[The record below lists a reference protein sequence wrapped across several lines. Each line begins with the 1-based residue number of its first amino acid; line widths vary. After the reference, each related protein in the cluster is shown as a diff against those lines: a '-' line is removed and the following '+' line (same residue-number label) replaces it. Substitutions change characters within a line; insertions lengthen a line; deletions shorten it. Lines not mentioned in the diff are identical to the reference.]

1 MLSCLSAVQPGC
13 CEHMYVLKEKCCPS
27 GIVGR
32 IGVNQRK
39 RTKTHIFKFS
49 LTWIILK
56 KLSLFSE
63 LYYKDHF

>member
-13 CEHMYVLKEKCCPS
+13 CEHMYVLNEKCCPS

-32 IGVNQRK
+32 ISVIQR
-39 RTKTHIFKFS
+39 RRIKTHLFKSSYLDNF
-49 LTWIILK
+49 K

-63 LYYKDHF
+63 LHYNDDL